1 MTQTGPTPVNRASVR
16 RRTGRVRS
24 RPVTTPRSGE
34 STLHP
39 TDPKRT
45 THGSQRVVP
54 WNRAQILRGTQ
65 IFVGLTL
72 IGLLVLFLRGRL
84 GTSFEAL
91 RHLSLG
97 IVAVG
102 VLQGFADL
110 LMGGWRIQCLVRAF
124 DVDVSLRHAIAANGG
139 NVFLGGLTPSQTGGG
154 AAQIYVLLAAGVRTR
169 VALIA
174 SLVSWL
180 GTIVAFLLVGV
191 SILMWQP
198 QSGLPTGYRV
208 FSGATVVI
216 FSSIVFL
223 FLLTLPRPTLYRGR
237 LRAVLGIVPVWG
249 RRWSSSR
256 RIRQAE
262 IGLALFARLMRVALR
277 RHPWRIA
284 AGFALSALIYLNKFL
299 VAWVIVQGL
308 GLQASL
314 AEVLRLQELQYL
326 VVYFAPTPGA
336 SGLAELSAS
345 QIMQTVV
352 PAASFGSYVILWRT
366 FTLYLPMTWGGLLLT
381 RTFLVRERSDAPPPP
396 AS

>member
-1 MTQTGPTPVNRASVR
+1 V
-16 RRTGRVRS
+16 
-24 RPVTTPRSGE
+24 
-34 STLHP
+34 
-39 TDPKRT
+39 
-45 THGSQRVVP
+45 
-54 WNRAQILRGTQ
+54 Q

-72 IGLLVLFLRGRL
+72 IGLLILFLRGRL

-102 VLQGFADL
+102 VLQGFLDL

-154 AAQIYVLLAAGVRTR
+154 AAQIYVLLQAGVRAR

-180 GTIVAFLLVGV
+180 GTIVAFLLAGV
-191 SILMWQP
+191 SILIWQP
-198 QSGLPTGYRV
+198 QSGLPAGYRV

-216 FSSIVFL
+216 FSCIVFL
-223 FLLTLPRPTLYRGR
+223 FLLALPRPTLYRGR
-237 LRAVLGIVPVWG
+237 VRAALSLLPIWG
-249 RRWSSSR
+249 GRWSRSR
-256 RIRQAE
+256 RVRQCE
-262 IGLALFARLMRVALR
+262 IGLALYARLMRAALR

-284 AGFALSALIYLNKFL
+284 VGIGLSVLIYLNKFL
-299 VAWVIVQGL
+299 VAWVILQGL
-308 GLQASL
+308 HMGAPL

-336 SGLAELSAS
+336 SGLAELSAAH
-345 QIMQTVV
+345 IMQSVV
-352 PAASFGSYVILWRT
+352 PAESFGSYVILWRT

-381 RTFLVRERSDAPPPP
+381 RTFLVQDKSDAQTPTT
-396 AS
+396 S